1 MRLSHERCV
10 HLSHLIINAFE
21 DDDQVEFLRDPNEIR
36 LKTLQILEGE
46 MVRQEEMEEG
56 IRRRI
61 QTQRRDIPEGSAEWE
76 ILFRKYYEDEL
87 KKVRR
92 VRE

>member
-10 HLSHLIINAFE
+10 HLSHLVINLFE
-21 DDDQVEFLRDPNEIR
+21 DDDRVEFLQDTNDVR
-36 LKTLQILEGE
+36 LKILQI
-46 MVRQEEMEEG
+46 RK
-56 IRRRI
+56 RI
-61 QTQRRDIPEGSAEWE
+61 LSQKRDIPEGSAEWD
-76 ILFRKYYEDEL
+76 ILFRKYYEDEM

>member
-10 HLSHLIINAFE
+10 HLSHLVINALE
-21 DDDQVEFLRDPNEIR
+21 DDDQVEFLRDLNEIR

-46 MVRQEEMEEG
+46 MVRQEEIEEG

-61 QTQRRDIPEGSAEWE
+61 QTQRRDLPEGSAEWE
-76 ILFRKYYEDEL
+76 LLFRKYYEDEL

>member
-10 HLSHLIINAFE
+10 HLSHQVINLFE
-21 DDDQVEFLRDPNEIR
+21 DDDRVEFLSEINEIR
-36 LKTLQILEGE
+36 QKILQILEAE
-46 MVRQEEMEEG
+46 MARQDELEES
-56 IRRRI
+56 IRKKI
-61 QTQRRDIPEGSAEWE
+61 TSQRRDIPEGSAEYE
-76 ILFRKYYEDEL
+76 VLYRKYYEDEM

>member
-10 HLSHLIINAFE
+10 HLSHLVLHLFE
-21 DDDQVEFLRDPNEIR
+21 DDDRVEFLKDLNDVR
-36 LKTLQILEGE
+36 LKILQILEAE
-46 MVRQEEMEEG
+46 MARQEELEES
-56 IRRRI
+56 IRKRI
-61 QTQRRDIPEGSAEWE
+61 LTQKRDIPEGSAEYE
-76 ILFRKYYEDEL
+76 ILFRKYYEDEM

>member
-10 HLSHLIINAFE
+10 HLSHQVINHLE
-21 DDDQVEFLRDPNEIR
+21 DDDQVEFLRDPNDIR
-36 LKTLQILEGE
+36 LKILQVLEGE
-46 MVRQEEMEEG
+46 MARQDELEEG

-61 QTQRRDIPEGSAEWE
+61 ATQRRDIPEGSAEWE
-76 ILFRKYYEDEL
+76 ILFRKYYEDEM
-87 KKVRR
+87 KKIKR